1 MRSTCGAGALDFR
14 DFSGLLGE
22 KENRIGIA
30 RTLPFHSQTSSQLNW
45 KEFMAI
51 ETTTHKL
58 NNEEV
63 EETLR
68 SVIQSLIDGQ
78 EGFQTIGEHL
88 KDETLRHFFK
98 AESLKRAQFRGDL
111 EEILHREGVRDVN
124 ESGTVGGTIHRAWG
138 DIKAHLGGGD
148 HTLLETAEAGEDS
161 AKKAYKNALEKE
173 LPLPIKQLLDT
184 QYAHIQSSHD
194 YVKAAR
200 DSRK

>member
-1 MRSTCGAGALDFR
+1 
-14 DFSGLLGE
+14 
-22 KENRIGIA
+22 
-30 RTLPFHSQTSSQLNW
+30 
-45 KEFMAI
+45 MAI

-78 EGFQTIGEHL
+78 EGFQKIGEHL
-88 KDETLRHFFK
+88 KDETLRRYFA
-98 AESLKRAQFRGDL
+98 AESLNRAAFRGAI
-111 EEILHREGVRDVN
+111 EETLHQEGVHDVK
-124 ESGTVGGTIHRAWG
+124 EKGTVGGAVQRTWG

-148 HTLLETAEAGEDS
+148 HTLLETTEAGEDA
-161 AKKAYKNALEKE
+161 AKKAYQEALEKE
-173 LPLPIKQLLDT
+173 LPLPIKQLLTT
-184 QYAHIQSSHD
+184 QYAHIQNSHD

>member
-1 MRSTCGAGALDFR
+1 MRQRRSMLVISSVSQASRRTAQALPLPS
-14 DFSGLLGE
+14 FSPQAS
-22 KENRIGIA
+22 NRI
-30 RTLPFHSQTSSQLNW
+30 RKDS
-45 KEFMAI
+45 MATD
-51 ETTTHKL
+51 TTTHKL
-58 NNEEV
+58 NNKEV

-88 KDETLRHFFK
+88 KDESLRRYFA
-98 AESLKRAQFRGDL
+98 AESLKRAEFRG
-111 EEILHREGVRDVN
+111 EIEQILHQDGVHDVK
-124 ESGTVGGTIHRAWG
+124 EKGTVGGAVQRTWG

-161 AKKAYKNALEKE
+161 AKKAYQQALEKE
-173 LPLPIKQLLDT
+173 LPLPVKQLLTT
-184 QYAHIQSSHD
+184 QYAHIQTSHD